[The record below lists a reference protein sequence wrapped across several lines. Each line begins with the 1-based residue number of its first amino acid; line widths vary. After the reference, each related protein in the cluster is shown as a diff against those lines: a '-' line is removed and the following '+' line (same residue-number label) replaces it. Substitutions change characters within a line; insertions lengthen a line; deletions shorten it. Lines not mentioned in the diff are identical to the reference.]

1 MFTDEDYRKYLLPP
15 GGLPPGTEGPAM
27 PPAPPPIMPMPPA
40 PPTDAIASPASGT
53 GPMAP
58 DWARSMLTQASP
70 PPPPA
75 PMAPPKQAPLT
86 PQTVDRDRLAAQN
99 AQIAAVNQGTESKGK
114 IAQQQGS
121 GELAAEEQFKRQTED
136 NNRIEADA
144 RAKTDADYA
153 TYQARR
159 KELANTKINPDD
171 RTTGQKIAGA
181 IAIGLGGF
189 AAAAANRGAGGGT
202 NMALQI
208 IEARIAK
215 SVEAQ
220 KENLQTQKESVAAEG
235 ADIREGRA
243 QNRVDSLD
251 RLAKAQALRD
261 SAIREVTAQTK
272 MLGTEAAKAEGAQL
286 IAGIQAQGA
295 RDEQTTLAQRQTLN
309 MQGAQLALAKEN
321 AKFEHGLQL
330 GQFTRQLNEDITKAP
345 GVAAE
350 TQLHQAEAYKALH
363 PVVKPG
369 KEAGVNPIWAAPD
382 KNGDPFQATSAR
394 PEDVAKLNTE
404 TLPPL
409 VGTIQKMDENI
420 RLASEYS
427 RVTDPFKVSEIAQ
440 KMQANQAFIASVAH
454 SLYGRVNEKELDMVL
469 QSAGDPAALIS
480 RQPAMETF
488 RENLRASGEQTL
500 NGFGYK
506 GHWEP
511 PKAEK
516 EPADVP
522 GPHNAPPL
530 PPDQEQMRQN
540 RMAQYFRGELTDPA
554 EVMRLFHGR

>member
-15 GGLPPGTEGPAM
+15 GGLPPGAEGPAM

-40 PPTDAIASPASGT
+40 PPPDAIASPASGT

-75 PMAPPKQAPLT
+75 PMALPKPAPLT

-99 AQIAAVNQGTESKGK
+99 AQLAAINQGTESKSK
-114 IAQQQGS
+114 IAQQQGA
-121 GELAAEEQFKRQTED
+121 GELAAEEQFKRQSEINAKIDTE
-136 NNRIEADA
+136 A
-144 RAKTDADYA
+144 RAKTDADFA
-153 TYQARR
+153 AYQEHR

-171 RTTGQKIAGA
+171 RTTMQRIQGA

-208 IEARIAK
+208 IEAKIAK
-215 SVEAQ
+215 SVAAQ
-220 KENLQTQKESVAAEG
+220 QANLQNKKEAVAAEG
-235 ADIREGRA
+235 ADIREGRS
-243 QNRVDSLD
+243 QNRDDSLD
-251 RLAKAQALRD
+251 RLAKAQAMRD
-261 SAIREVTAQTK
+261 TTIREIHAQVA
-272 MLGTEAAKAEGAQL
+272 MLGSETAKAEGAQL

-295 RDEQTTLAQRQTLN
+295 RDEQTTLAQRQALN
-309 MQGAQLALAKEN
+309 MQGAQLAEQKKQNEFSRSMQVSEL
-321 AKFEHGLQL
+321 
-330 GQFTRQLNEDITKAP
+330 TRNLNKDITAAP
-345 GVAAE
+345 GIAAE

-369 KEAGVNPIWAAPD
+369 KEAGVNPIWMAPD
-382 KNGDPFQATSAR
+382 KNGDPFQAASAR

-420 RLASEYS
+420 RLAKEYS

-480 RQPAMETF
+480 REPAMKTF

-511 PKAEK
+511 PEAEK
-516 EPADVP
+516 PLTTAP
-522 GPHNAPPL
+522 GHNAPPL
-530 PPDQEQMRQN
+530 PPDQEQMRLNQMQ
-540 RMAQYFRGELTDPA
+540 RYFRGEITDPA
-554 EVMRLFHGR
+554 EVMRILNGR